1 MGWLPCNRS
10 ALGSTWLAEP
20 RRSRCWYPLPSH
32 LPLTSGVFSPFC
44 RQDERQDE
52 SSCPKH
58 TARLPS
64 LPPCAALPLQRA
76 QLCFLINPAQVL
88 SCRGAKEH
96 NSMFSVFKCQGRR
109 AYREERKTPYHK
121 GGELRTDKK
130 LRRCHSWLLQISP
143 PEDSNTRNWSS
154 GELGHSSQLSV
165 SYGWE
170 HPSHVTVESY
180 HPACTP
186 RRRSQKSYHNKT
198 SPTARSSAHW
208 DLKQIQL
215 YKSWSLLWKGSG
227 RSHITA
233 RFLCMHSHRPLYFNH
248 LACIFLWDCS
258 R

>member
-10 ALGSTWLAEP
+10 ASGSTRLAEP
-20 RRSRCWYPLPSH
+20 CRSRCRYLLPSH

-96 NSMFSVFKCQGRR
+96 DSMFSVFKRQGRR
-109 AYREERKTPYHK
+109 AYREERKTPCHK

-130 LRRCHSWLLQISP
+130 LQRCHS
-143 PEDSNTRNWSS
+143 
-154 GELGHSSQLSV
+154 
-165 SYGWE
+165 
-170 HPSHVTVESY
+170 
-180 HPACTP
+180 
-186 RRRSQKSYHNKT
+186 
-198 SPTARSSAHW
+198 
-208 DLKQIQL
+208 
-215 YKSWSLLWKGSG
+215 
-227 RSHITA
+227 
-233 RFLCMHSHRPLYFNH
+233 
-248 LACIFLWDCS
+248 
-258 R
+258 